1 MNIRLLLCLLLSLAA
16 SLPLQAQQ
24 SVDATNDSL
33 AATGA
38 ADDGITVSLLTA
50 RAGAEIYQL
59 EGHTALRIHD
69 SRRGDYVVNWGLF
82 DFASPNF
89 VYRFVKGETD
99 YLAGAA
105 PTDRFLEM
113 YRREGR
119 TVVEQTLS
127 LTPEEKARIIEL
139 TDRNLRPENRVYRYN
154 YVLDNCATRPLA
166 LIERAVGDSLSL
178 GAVSLPAEAVGTFR
192 KAMVHYHANYLWY
205 QFGIDLALGS
215 GIDRPIT
222 MREMSFSPEALEDM
236 LSLAIRPDG
245 RKIVET
251 STVIVGE
258 EGQTPVLPPTPWYLT
273 PMFWS
278 CAVLLIALSLPL
290 TRRKCHDRESTGAK
304 IFDTIL
310 FTLFGL
316 AGLVITFLV
325 FVSVHEATSPNWL
338 LLWLNP
344 LCFVGAVAVWSKRL
358 KKLLIS
364 YQILNFALLI
374 VLLALFAFGV
384 QSPNPA
390 FIPLIAADGARALSC
405 ILSYRN
411 TRHS

>member
-1 MNIRLLLCLLLSLAA
+1 MNLRFLLCLLITLAGSLSCIA
-16 SLPLQAQQ
+16 
-24 SVDATNDSL
+24 DT
-33 AATGA
+33 T
-38 ADDGITVSLLTA
+38 ADDSSTQAPTVADDDNVTVSLLTA

-59 EGHTALRIHD
+59 EGHTALRIRD

-105 PTDRFLEM
+105 PTDRFIEM

-119 TVVEQTLS
+119 MVVEQVLDLS
-127 LTPEEKARIIEL
+127 PEEKERIIEL
-139 TDRNLRPENRVYRYN
+139 TDRNLLPENRVYRYN

-166 LIERAVGDSLSL
+166 IIERAIADSLSL
-178 GAVSLPAEAVGTFR
+178 GSTSLPAEATSTFR
-192 KAMVHYHANYLWY
+192 KAMTHYHANYPWY

-215 GIDRPIT
+215 GIDRPISA
-222 MREMSFSPEALEDM
+222 REMSFSPEALEEM
-236 LSLAIRPDG
+236 LAEASRPDG
-245 RKIVET
+245 KKIVA
-251 STVIVGE
+251 SSAVITGNA
-258 EGQTPVLPPTPWYLT
+258 GDSPILPPTAWYLT
-273 PMFWS
+273 PMFWA
-278 CAVLLIALSLPL
+278 CLVLLTSIILTARQLLRGRASLF
-290 TRRKCHDRESTGAK
+290 TK
-304 IFDTIL
+304 IFDSVL

-316 AGLVITFLV
+316 AGIVITFLV
-325 FVSVHEATSPNWL
+325 FISVHEATSPNWL

-364 YQILNFALLI
+364 YQILNFALLT
-374 VLLALFAFGV
+374 VLLILFAAGV
-384 QSPNPA
+384 QSLNPA

-405 ILSYRN
+405 ILSYKKH
-411 TRHS
+411 T